1 MINDHVHLIDKW
13 SLIMIYDDNLDND
26 GDDVD
31 DNDNDDVDDDQ
42 RASRLSGAPSR
53 GTGRRMRGAANEN
66 LAIKLKQ

>member
-1 MINDHVHLIDKW
+1 
-13 SLIMIYDDNLDND
+13 MIYDDNLDD
-26 GDDVD
+26 DDDVD

-42 RASRLSGAPSR
+42 RASRFSGAPSR